1 MKPVVAFYT
10 ACLIILYS
18 ILTFIG
24 YRKENLG
31 NAREGILPEVVVT
44 ARPVKTDEPL
54 ILEQHFNKVI
64 YSLNKKQNN
73 IAADQLYDGL
83 MVFVMRGVSSGNYDN
98 DQFRTIT
105 NNLKDCYLDIK
116 LTRSISLSKIKEN
129 FESAELYIA
138 KELLLRSSKDLR
150 KNDLENAIEDVK
162 KAEECIAVATNYSA
176 LPEKTV
182 QEEIFNG
189 SRNFLENIIQT
200 RRENSATMFWKHF
213 WYRINNTEGRAI

>member
-44 ARPVKTDEPL
+44 AKPVKTDESV
-54 ILEQHFNKVI
+54 ILEHHFNSVI
-64 YSLNKKQNN
+64 VSLNKKQHN

-98 DQFRTIT
+98 DQFRTIV
-105 NNLKDCYLDIK
+105 NSLKERYVDIK
-116 LTRSISLSKIKEN
+116 LKHPTHLSKLRET

-138 KELLLRSSKDLR
+138 KEFLLESGKELKKS
-150 KNDLENAIEDVK
+150 NFQNAVEDVK
-162 KAEECIAVATNYSA
+162 KSEECIAIAANYSR
-176 LPEKTV
+176 L
-182 QEEIFNG
+182 
-189 SRNFLENIIQT
+189 S
-200 RRENSATMFWKHF
+200 
-213 WYRINNTEGRAI
+213 